1 MKNAISG
8 FKVLTENA
16 RVNNLLEFEMDIPNG
31 TKNLNPYKKDEIDI
45 TIKMVSASGK
55 VITADAFYYEEYSFA
70 RSGEIEI
77 KTEKKPVFR
86 IRLTPNE
93 EGRWEYAVS
102 LKIKNENKGIFS
114 GCLDIHKSEKES
126 RILSVEPKRRQVFAT
141 QSGKPVIMI
150 GENLCYNQPIE
161 QKNSFSKYIIC
172 NMSRLAEN
180 GANHVRIFDMVN
192 SGSYIREGM
201 HKMSQSAS
209 AMWDRVFEAADNF
222 GMYITF
228 VTADFSEFTQGIF
241 NGSPW
246 HKENGG
252 YISDAT
258 DFFSD
263 EETKEA
269 YKTYL
274 RYIVSRWGYSE
285 SLLTF
290 ELFNEI
296 DRTDAMWQGRHG
308 DIGVWLSEMADYL
321 RALDSN
327 RHMLSNSV
335 FFINLVATF
344 YKPFDFAYYHQRNH
358 ASVSYLAEI
367 QKNSHRA
374 YNRPA
379 LNGDGGVAGAT
390 ECLCGGSISPDLTI
404 VHQGNWAGVMG
415 GGAGTVLNSDWQKL
429 SDYSGEWIYKTVSKI
444 ANQIPWCDFEMKMV
458 TTETVKVSNNQ
469 ISLLGYTGD
478 DYACLWVYDN
488 HLLPIC
494 PDETVFESESLYLS
508 LKDGIYIVEWMDTR
522 TGEDVKAE
530 EISANGTVKLE
541 MPVWSKDIA
550 LIVKSK

>member
-8 FKVLTENA
+8 FKVLTEKA
-16 RVNNLLEFEMDIPNG
+16 LTNNLLEFEMDVPAEAEA
-31 TKNLNPYKKDEIDI
+31 LNVYKKDDIDI
-45 TIKMVSASGK
+45 TIKMVSTSGK

-70 RSGEIEI
+70 ESGEIEA

-86 IRLTPNE
+86 IRVTPSE
-93 EGRWEYAVS
+93 EGKWEYTVS
-102 LKIKNENKGIFS
+102 LKIKNENKSTLS
-114 GCLDIHKSEKES
+114 GCLDIYKSEKES
-126 RILSVEPKRRQVFAT
+126 RLLSVEPKRRQVFAT
-141 QSGKPVIMI
+141 QSGNPVVMI
-150 GENLCYNQPIE
+150 GENLCYNQPME
-161 QKNSFSKYIIC
+161 QKNSFSKYVTY

-192 SGSYIREGM
+192 SGSYIREGV

-209 AMWDRVFEAADNF
+209 AMWDRVFETADNL

-228 VTADFSEFTQGIF
+228 VTADFSEITQGVFI
-241 NGSPW
+241 GSPW
-246 HKENGG
+246 HEANGG
-252 YISDAT
+252 YISDAE

-263 EETKEA
+263 EKTKEA

-274 RYIVSRWGYSE
+274 RYVVSRWGYSD
-285 SLLTF
+285 SLLTW
-290 ELFNEI
+290 ELFNEM
-296 DRTDAMWQGRHG
+296 DRTDAMWKGRHD

-321 RALDSN
+321 RDSDSN

-367 QKNSHRA
+367 QKNSYRA

-390 ECLCGGSISPDLTI
+390 ENLCGDSISPDLTI

-429 SDYSGEWIYKTVSKI
+429 FELSGEWIYKTVSKV
-444 ANQIPWCDFEMKMV
+444 AKQIPWCDLEMKMV

-478 DYACLWVYDN
+478 GYAYLWIYDN
-488 HLLPIC
+488 HLLPIR
-494 PDETVFESESLYLS
+494 PDETDFENEYLYLT
-508 LKDGIYIVEWMDTR
+508 LIDGIYTVEWMDTR
-522 TGEDVKAE
+522 TGEDIKKE
-530 EISANGTVKLE
+530 EISVNGTVKLE
-541 MPVWSKDIA
+541 MPAWSKDIA
-550 LIVKSK
+550 LIVKLK